1 MSDVRSTRVCAACP
15 CHGLPT
21 FSHLALTH
29 HPFQS
34 LHTSL
39 LFTQNPPHLHTP
51 SPPFTPPFS
60 SQSPLPSLH
69 TPWPFPSLQTSLLFT
84 HPPPLPSHPFPSLH
98 TSPLFTPSPSLSLPS
113 PHLLSPSCFRVL
125 PGLAQFTILG
135 LHPCPS
141 SLTPSCALLLAD
153 ATSH

>member
-51 SPPFTPPFS
+51 SPPFTPP
-60 SQSPLPSLH
+60 
-69 TPWPFPSLQTSLLFT
+69 LLFT
-84 HPPPLPSHPFPSLH
+84 KPPPLPSHPFPSLHTSLLFTQNPPPSFTTLH

-125 PGLAQFTILG
+125 PGLAQFPISG